1 MKKITFLFLV
11 AIFAFSGY
19 VAAQS
24 YTTPDPAAEQSPAMK
39 VQQFSGV
46 VEKVNMDKKTITIK
60 DAATSEKKDFTF
72 SDSTLFSKGTE
83 SATASALKKG
93 DKVVLEVDS
102 KNTLA
107 AVRITP
113 ETPPQK

>member
-1 MKKITFLFLV
+1 MKKITFLILV

-19 VAAQS
+19 VAAQA
-24 YTTPDPAAEQSPAMK
+24 TPDPAAEQSPAMK
-39 VQQFSGV
+39 AQQFSGV

-72 SDSTLFSKGTE
+72 NDSTLFSKGTE
-83 SATASALKKG
+83 SAVAADLKKG
-93 DKVVLEVDS
+93 DKVVLEVGS
-102 KNTLA
+102 QNTIT